1 VSAVAGRV
9 ADALERRPVSDA
21 HVETLKPYV
30 PRLLIEWVKR
40 TPEARYRSIEGS
52 LVFVDISGFTAL
64 TERLAKK
71 GKVGAEL
78 MRDTLDGVFTAL
90 LDEAYDWGAG
100 LLKWGGDALL
110 LFFDGPL
117 HAERAARAAWEMQRT
132 IDRVGRLRVSGGTV
146 VLRMSIGIST
156 GAFDFFTVGSVHRE
170 LLIAGPK
177 ATETVTIE
185 AIADAGEIGL
195 SRSLAAVLAP
205 TCIGPGKQDARLL
218 VAPPEVERNRAPDVG
233 SVRDIDVAS
242 CIPVA
247 ARAHVLLERSEP
259 EHRTITAAFIDLM
272 DTDLLLEQ
280 IGPDALGEALDQRI
294 RVIEEAALQYEVP
307 FYETDIGKGSVK
319 ALLTAGAPSSTGHDE
334 ERMLRALREIMDA
347 PGVVPMRIGVN
358 RGKVFTGDFGPPYR
372 RAYRVF
378 GDAINTAA
386 RVMSKAEAGQVLST
400 EIVLNRSRT
409 TFETTP
415 IEPFQAKG
423 KAEPVR
429 ASIVGP
435 VIGTKDARR
444 AEVALVGREA
454 ELSALLRVI
463 DDVRTGNGWIIE
475 ISGEPGL
482 GKSRLVEEL
491 MERARDL
498 VVLHS
503 RCEEYES
510 STPYYALRA
519 PLRAVLGVG
528 HDADSDETERRLRLV
543 VARVDPT
550 LEPWIPLL
558 GLLLGLDLVPTAETR
573 SLDPRFIR
581 EQLADVAMR
590 FLVSTLAGTP
600 TMLAVEDVHFM
611 DEASTDLLGRLSRA
625 GSDLRQVLLVT
636 HSRPGERWAP
646 DADDLRCLSLCLL
659 PLPPARMAEM
669 VELLTEEHPLAPHD
683 TEEIARRS
691 GGNALFL
698 FELLETVR
706 ATGSVDSLPDS
717 VESLV
722 AGEID
727 RLSPL
732 DRTVLRYA
740 SILGTSFD
748 PVLLESA
755 VSAEVEL
762 DGDVWTRLAE
772 LVNPEPGGTMR
783 FRNTLIR
790 DAAYEGLPYRRRRE
804 LHGRVGLAIEATAG
818 TSLDEEI
825 GALARHFHAAG
836 LWGKAWEYCRRAGDR
851 ALRIYANV
859 DAARFYEQAVASARH
874 LRSVDAVELGS
885 VYERLGD
892 ATKQLAEFDR
902 SLRALRAA
910 RTRFSADPAAASRT
924 ILTECRIAELQ
935 GRHVHALRTATR
947 GIRLLEGVPGAD
959 AAEQRAALSMRYAGV
974 LFRRGRLRDAVRW
987 CERSEAEAKRAGA
1000 ATVLARAYVI
1010 HDLALITLGDSSG
1023 SMLEAAVAIFEEQGE
1038 LDAKAS
1044 ALNNMAFSAYV
1055 EGRWEAAAALF
1066 ADAKTTWE
1074 AAGRREGAALPTYN
1088 TAEILFDRGLYDDAG
1103 ARLREALRV
1112 WRASGSASEIA
1123 EATRLLGR
1131 LETRRG
1137 DIVLGRELLEQAR
1150 AEQLR
1155 AGEQYEVVG
1164 TDARIAEC
1172 LVTAGETSEARALVS
1187 SSLERAAATEGGD
1200 TLLPLLWRVDGWA
1213 LALEGDRDGAAAAF
1227 ERSLRLA
1234 RGQGSDY
1241 EVAMALDGLA
1251 YARGA
1256 RRPEAVADLVA
1267 ERDALLERL
1276 GVVHTLG
1283 DALRAAHGLEV
1294 GRADRAGG
1302 VAATRPV

>member
-1 VSAVAGRV
+1 VSVTDPVA
-9 ADALERRPVSDA
+9 AALDRRPVSDA
-21 HVETLKPYV
+21 HAETLKPYV

-40 TPEARYRSIEGS
+40 TPETRYRSIEGS

-64 TERLAKK
+64 TERLARK
-71 GKVGAEL
+71 GKIGAEL

-132 IDRVGRLRVSGGTV
+132 IERVGRLRVSGGTV
-146 VLRMSIGIST
+146 ELRMSIGIST

-195 SRSLAAVLAP
+195 SRSLAAVLDP
-205 TCIGPGKQDARLL
+205 TCIGPEKEQARLL
-218 VAPPEVERNRAPDVG
+218 VAPPDVERDRAPDVG
-233 SVRDIDVAS
+233 SVRDIDIAS
-242 CIPVA
+242 CIPFA

-272 DTDLLLEQ
+272 DTDVLLER
-280 IGPDALGEALDQRI
+280 IGADGLGEALDERI
-294 RVIEEAALQYEVP
+294 RAIEEAALQYDVP
-307 FYETDIGKGSVK
+307 FYETDVGKGSVK

-334 ERMLRALREIMDA
+334 ERMLRALRQIMDA

-358 RGKVFTGDFGPPYR
+358 TGKVFTGDFGPPYR

-409 TFETTP
+409 TFRTIP
-415 IEPFQAKG
+415 VEPFQAKG

-429 ASIVGP
+429 AAIVGP
-435 VIGTKDARR
+435 IVGTKDEHR
-444 AEVALVGREA
+444 AQVELVGREA
-454 ELSALLRVI
+454 ELATLLRVM
-463 DDVRTGNGWIIE
+463 DDVRAGNGWIIE
-475 ISGEPGL
+475 ISGEAGL
-482 GKSRLVEEL
+482 GKSRLVEEV
-491 MERARDL
+491 MERTRD
-498 VVLHS
+498 VAVLHT

-519 PLRAVLGVG
+519 PMRAVLGVA
-528 HDADSDETERRLRLV
+528 HDADADGTERRLRRV

-558 GLLLGLDLVPTAETR
+558 GLLLGIDLTPTAETR
-573 SLDPRFIR
+573 GLDARFIR

-600 TMLAVEDVHFM
+600 TMLVVEDVHFM
-611 DEASTDLLGRLSRA
+611 DEASADLLMRLSRA
-625 GSDLRQVLLVT
+625 GSSLRQVLLVT

-646 DADDLRCLSLCLL
+646 DADDLRRLSLCLL
-659 PLPPARMAEM
+659 PLPASRMAEI
-669 VELLTEEHPLAPHD
+669 VELLTEEDPLPPHHV
-683 TEEIARRS
+683 EEIARRS

-727 RLSPL
+727 RLSPT

-740 SILGTSFD
+740 SVLGASFD
-748 PVLLESA
+748 PVLLGSA
-755 VSAEVEL
+755 VGEEVEL
-762 DGDVWTRLAE
+762 DDRVWSRLAE
-772 LVNPEPGGTMR
+772 LVDPEPGGMMR

-790 DAAYEGLPYRRRRE
+790 DTAYEGLPYRRRRE
-804 LHGRVGLAIEATAG
+804 LHGRVGAALEASAR
-818 TSLDEEI
+818 TSLEEET
-825 GALARHFHAAG
+825 GALALHFHAAG
-836 LWGKAWEYCRRAGDR
+836 LWDKAWEYCRIAGDR

-859 DAARFYEQAVASARH
+859 AAARFYEQAVAAARH
-874 LRSVDAVELGS
+874 LRSLDAIDVGA

-892 ATKQLAEFDR
+892 ANLRLADYDR

-910 RTRFSADPAAASRT
+910 RSRYSADPAAASRT
-924 ILTECRIAELQ
+924 ILSECRIAELQ
-935 GRHVHALRTATR
+935 GRHAQALRTATR
-947 GIRLLEGVPGAD
+947 GIRLLEGVTGSD

-987 CERSEAEAKRAGA
+987 CELSEAEAKRAGA

-1010 HDLALITLGDSSG
+1010 HDLALITVGDSSV
-1023 SMLEAAVAIFEEQGE
+1023 SRLEAAVAIFEEQGE
-1038 LDAKAS
+1038 LAEKAS
-1044 ALNNMAFSAYV
+1044 ALNNMAIFSAYG
-1055 EGRWEAAAALF
+1055 GRWENAVALF
-1066 ADAKTTWE
+1066 DDAKKTWE
-1074 AAGRREGAALPTYN
+1074 AAGYRWGAALPSYN
-1088 TAEILFDRGLYDDAG
+1088 TAEILFDRGLYDESET
-1103 ARLREALRV
+1103 RLREALRV

-1123 EATRLLGR
+1123 EAIRLLGR
-1131 LETRRG
+1131 LEARRG
-1137 DIVLGRELLEQAR
+1137 DTARGRELLEEAR

-1172 LVTAGETSEARALVS
+1172 LVMAGETSAALALVS
-1187 SSLERAAATEGGD
+1187 SALQRAGATEGGNA
-1200 TLLPLLWRVDGWA
+1200 LLSLLWRVKGWA
-1213 LALEGDRDGAAAAF
+1213 LALDGERHDAEAAF
-1227 ERSLRLA
+1227 ELSLELA
-1234 RGQGSDY
+1234 RELGSDY
-1241 EVAMALDGLA
+1241 EVAMALDGLMHV
-1251 YARGA
+1251 RGA
-1256 RRPEAVADLVA
+1256 RGEAVADLA
-1267 ERDALLERL
+1267 SDRDALLERL
-1276 GVVHTLG
+1276 GVVHTPG
-1283 DALRAAHGLEV
+1283 DALRAAHGLKIDQAE
-1294 GRADRAGG
+1294 RAGSA
-1302 VAATRPV
+1302 AATRPA